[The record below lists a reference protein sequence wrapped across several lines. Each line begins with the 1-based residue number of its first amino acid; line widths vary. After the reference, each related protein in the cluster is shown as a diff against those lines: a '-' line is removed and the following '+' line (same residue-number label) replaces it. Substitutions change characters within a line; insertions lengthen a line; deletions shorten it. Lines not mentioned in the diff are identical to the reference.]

1 MKILKNDTVKILLG
15 KDAGKTGK
23 VLKVFPREDRVL
35 VEGINVSKRHIKKTK
50 EHEGGII
57 DISKPVNI
65 SNIALICPS
74 CKKESKVGY
83 DIKNGVKNRICKK
96 CKEVI
101 KNG

>member
-23 VLKVFPREDRVL
+23 VLKVFPRKDKVL
-35 VEGINVSKRHIKKTK
+35 VEGINVSKRHIKKTAQY
-50 EHEGGII
+50 EGGII

-65 SNIALICPS
+65 SNVILVCPS
-74 CKKESKVGY
+74 CKKETKVGFE
-83 DIKNGVKNRICKK
+83 IKNGVKNRVCRK
-96 CKEVI
+96 CREII

>member
-23 VLKVFPREDRVL
+23 VLQVLPKKGRVL
-35 VEGINVSKRHIKKTK
+35 VEGINVFKRHIKKTGQ
-50 EHEGGII
+50 HEGGII
-57 DISKPVNI
+57 EISKSVNI
-65 SNIALICPS
+65 SNVVLICPS

-83 DIKNGVKNRICKK
+83 DIKNGDKNRICRK
-96 CKEVI
+96 CKEII